1 MKNIILSILGS
12 ILLTSFVIGLFIAM
26 ITSHIELLLISGII
40 LLLIMFYV
48 LIKWIL
54 EDLKS

>member
-12 ILLTSFVIGLFIAM
+12 ILLTSFVIGLFIFM
-26 ITSHIELLLISGII
+26 ITSHIELLSISGTI

-48 LIKWIL
+48 VIKWIL
-54 EDLKS
+54 EDLES

>member
-26 ITSHIELLLISGII
+26 ITSHIELLSVSGII

-48 LIKWIL
+48 FIKWIL
-54 EDLKS
+54 EDLES

>member
-12 ILLTSFVIGLFIAM
+12 ILLTSFVIGLFIAV
-26 ITSHIELLLISGII
+26 ITNHIELLSISGII

-48 LIKWIL
+48 FIKWIL
-54 EDLKS
+54 ENLES